1 MYRNTFLSFHR
12 MDLPFHRI
20 GLPFHRIESILKKF
34 MSDHSVST
42 YKFDPSAANIVAYQ
56 GEPGAYS
63 HLACKHSFPDWTAVH
78 CATFSDAL
86 TMVENGDAY
95 YAMIPV
101 ENSTAGRV
109 EEIYRELKR
118 TELYVVKEHFEPVNH
133 CLLIRESST
142 TAHIKRVGS
151 HPQALAQCDSNIKAL
166 GAVNVAMYDTAGAA
180 KHLSEN
186 DDDTLAV
193 ISSELAAELYGL
205 QIAKSHF
212 NDVAGN
218 TTRFLVFSRQQ
229 KQPEFELVK
238 TYITSFMFRVRN
250 IPAAL
255 YKAMGGFATRGINM
269 LKLESYMVNGHF
281 TATQFY
287 VDVEAHFQESKMQA
301 ALEELMFFSEEIR
314 ILGTYEADS
323 YRKDKA

>member
-1 MYRNTFLSFHR
+1 MPEQYLSH
-12 MDLPFHRI
+12 DTAQ
-20 GLPFHRIESILKKF
+20 
-34 MSDHSVST
+34 V
-42 YKFDPSAANIVAYQ
+42 VAYQ

-63 HLACKHSFPDWTAVH
+63 HLACKHTFPEWQSVH
-78 CATFSDAL
+78 CATFFDAL
-86 TMVENGDAY
+86 QMVERGDAS

-118 TELYVVKEHFEPVNH
+118 TQLYVVKEHFEPVNH
-133 CLLIRESST
+133 CLIARHEMSLEDIRR
-142 TAHIKRVGS
+142 IGS

-166 GAVNVAMYDTAGAA
+166 GATNHAMYDTAGAA
-180 KHLSEN
+180 KYIAEN
-186 DDDTLAV
+186 EAPDLAV

-205 QIAKSHF
+205 KVLKSHF
-212 NDVAGN
+212 NDTVGN

-229 KQPEFELVK
+229 KMPVFEEAQ

-255 YKAMGGFATRGINM
+255 YKAMGGFATQGINM
-269 LKLESYMVNGHF
+269 LKIESYMVNGNF

-287 VDVEAHFQESKMQA
+287 VDVEAHFETLAMQA
-301 ALEELMFFSEEIR
+301 ALEELGFFSEEIR
-314 ILGTYEADS
+314 ILGTYLADD
-323 YRKDKA
+323 YRLK